1 MPPHDYTQME
11 ADIAG
16 LKAQVGEIHEF
27 LLGDRLRSNGK
38 KGWLETMED
47 RVDAIESKAFMA
59 GRAIAAIAATL
70 GVAVTAALT
79 LVFTGTAKVVLRFLG
94 VE

>member
-1 MPPHDYTQME
+1 MDME

-27 LLGDRLRSNGK
+27 LLGDRLKSNGK

-47 RVDAIESKAFMA
+47 RVDIIESKAFIA
-59 GRAIAAIAATL
+59 GRTIAATL

-79 LVFTGTAKVVLRFLG
+79 LVFTGTTKMVLRFLG

>member
-1 MPPHDYTQME
+1 MDME

-27 LLGDRLRSNGK
+27 LLGDRLKSNGK

-47 RVDAIESKAFMA
+47 RVDIIESKAFIA
-59 GRAIAAIAATL
+59 GRAIAATL

-79 LVFTGTAKVVLRFLG
+79 LVFTGTTKMVLRFLG